1 MKWASSLFV
10 LLVEDDEADAM
21 CTVRALRASSHA
33 IQIERVLDCEAAL
46 DRLRT
51 SGEDERRL
59 VLLDWHLPQMSG
71 REMLRVMAQEPK
83 LAGIPVVI
91 LSGDESEDALND
103 SYGLGARAFVQKPSN
118 AEGYEQLVGDIV
130 KFWEATELN

>member
-1 MKWASSLFV
+1 MAERLFV
-10 LLVEDDEADAM
+10 LLVEDDEADAV

-33 IQIERVLDCEAAL
+33 IQIERAVDCERAL
-46 DRLRT
+46 ELLRT
-51 SGEDERRL
+51 SDEDERRL

-71 REMLRVMAQEPK
+71 KEMLRVMAQEPK
-83 LAGIPVVI
+83 LAGVPVVI

-103 SYGLGARAFVQKPSN
+103 SYGLGARAFVQKPSSPQ
-118 AEGYEQLVGDIV
+118 GYEQLVGDIV